1 MRGRWIQLVLL
12 QGTAQVLVAILC
24 AFIIVFGLDS
34 MFELSEQIRT
44 AMLVATV
51 LALAVALVLKVVRPL
66 TRIPNSAQLARFLE
80 EHHSE
85 LDDRLVTAI
94 ALGGREGSAA
104 SEEILNRLLEDTR
117 LRTDAIDP
125 AASISSARP
134 LIWGTLGLI
143 LAIAAGSFVVSHR
156 DFFSLLTSRFMTPWQ
171 FPNIEPQPVLVVRP
185 GDARLPRGSAQEIL
199 AEVNDFEPTEV
210 ALYYSTDDSA
220 WSKMDMDATQDANIF
235 VYSFFDI
242 NTSLKYYV
250 KAGNELSP
258 IYRFTLYDPPQI
270 TRVDV
275 RYDYPKYTGLASRT
289 ERDAGDVWAPEGT
302 TVTITAVADKPL
314 KSARVVVGE
323 DTTLETEVRSDSMV
337 VASLEVELDT
347 FYRIYITDID
357 DLSNISPPEYYVHA
371 LFDQAPVLTI
381 ERPQADMK
389 VSMIE
394 EVPVEIRVEDDY
406 GKPEVQLFY
415 TINGGEE
422 HEVDLALE
430 SVVPDKNLDAITQ
443 KVFRADHLFYFED
456 FSVTP
461 GDFLSFFLKSRDR
474 SRGNATPWQTSEIY
488 FVHVRPFEMEFYR
501 PLSQEQSGGG
511 GGDMGGRLSETQQE
525 ILIATWKL
533 QQKEAAS
540 GELPVKEDVDV
551 IAESEQNLMEVVQS
565 TLFQMEQRS
574 MFTRESDGDA
584 GVYYRAAIDA
594 MSEAVEFLV
603 AEDLEGALTP
613 QRIALQNLLKAEAQ
627 VREMQMQQAQA
638 QGGGRDASMNELSQL
653 FEQEMDKLK
662 SKYETMRESNQ
673 QQGQEQVD
681 EALERV
687 KELARRQQEQNDR
700 LRELARKDILA
711 EEKRRQIE
719 ELRRRQEE
727 LRREA
732 QELTR
737 QMRET
742 LQNNPTLPRDAQ
754 QELRRASNEMTGSSN
769 DLRQENAEMA
779 AAKGRRALDRLKELQ
794 EMLQQNQDASLRK
807 EMDELDEQF
816 RNLTQ
821 EQKGLTE
828 ELQEM
833 AKEDSA
839 DGQRLESARQTQE
852 KLTRDMQQAMDEL
865 DQLAESSRRSQNE
878 IARDMKEL
886 SEELR
891 RSGIGERM
899 EQAER
904 HIEKQQL
911 DAALQAEKDIQNR
924 LEKTGDQ
931 LVKLRSQLAE
941 SEEEKLSVA
950 LDQTRRLREEIE
962 ALQAKSNEQKDNQQ
976 GGSSGDRG
984 QMEPKDFQRLSEE
997 LSKRLD
1003 DLEFIERTIQV
1014 DSSLSRRAGQLG
1026 ERWRGVVRNYNG
1038 QGEKDR
1044 FHIIEQYVLDPLKRF
1059 EAELAQKL
1067 ELTRNTEKLFL
1078 VRDERVPPVYKELV
1092 DKYYESLSKAE
1103 SN

>member
-1 MRGRWIQLVLL
+1 
-12 QGTAQVLVAILC
+12 
-24 AFIIVFGLDS
+24 
-34 MFELSEQIRT
+34 
-44 AMLVATV
+44 
-51 LALAVALVLKVVRPL
+51 
-66 TRIPNSAQLARFLE
+66 
-80 EHHSE
+80 
-85 LDDRLVTAI
+85 
-94 ALGGREGSAA
+94 
-104 SEEILNRLLEDTR
+104 
-117 LRTDAIDP
+117 
-125 AASISSARP
+125 
-134 LIWGTLGLI
+134 
-143 LAIAAGSFVVSHR
+143 
-156 DFFSLLTSRFMTPWQ
+156 
-171 FPNIEPQPVLVVRP
+171 
-185 GDARLPRGSAQEIL
+185 
-199 AEVNDFEPTEV
+199 
-210 ALYYSTDDSA
+210 
-220 WSKMDMDATQDANIF
+220 
-235 VYSFFDI
+235 
-242 NTSLKYYV
+242 
-250 KAGNELSP
+250 
-258 IYRFTLYDPPQI
+258 
-270 TRVDV
+270 
-275 RYDYPKYTGLASRT
+275 
-289 ERDAGDVWAPEGT
+289 
-302 TVTITAVADKPL
+302 
-314 KSARVVVGE
+314 
-323 DTTLETEVRSDSMV
+323 
-337 VASLEVELDT
+337 
-347 FYRIYITDID
+347 
-357 DLSNISPPEYYVHA
+357 
-371 LFDQAPVLTI
+371 
-381 ERPQADMK
+381 
-389 VSMIE
+389 
-394 EVPVEIRVEDDY
+394 
-406 GKPEVQLFY
+406 
-415 TINGGEE
+415 
-422 HEVDLALE
+422 
-430 SVVPDKNLDAITQ
+430 
-443 KVFRADHLFYFED
+443 
-456 FSVTP
+456 
-461 GDFLSFFLKSRDR
+461 
-474 SRGNATPWQTSEIY
+474 
-488 FVHVRPFEMEFYR
+488 
-501 PLSQEQSGGG
+501 
-511 GGDMGGRLSETQQE
+511 
-525 ILIATWKL
+525 
-533 QQKEAAS
+533 
-540 GELPVKEDVDV
+540 
-551 IAESEQNLMEVVQS
+551 
-565 TLFQMEQRS
+565 
-574 MFTRESDGDA
+574 
-584 GVYYRAAIDA
+584 
-594 MSEAVEFLV
+594 
-603 AEDLEGALTP
+603 
-613 QRIALQNLLKAEAQ
+613 
-627 VREMQMQQAQA
+627 
-638 QGGGRDASMNELSQL
+638 
-653 FEQEMDKLK
+653 
-662 SKYETMRESNQ
+662 
-673 QQGQEQVD
+673 
-681 EALERV
+681 
-687 KELARRQQEQNDR
+687 
-700 LRELARKDILA
+700 
-711 EEKRRQIE
+711 
-719 ELRRRQEE
+719 
-727 LRREA
+727 
-732 QELTR
+732 
-737 QMRET
+737 MRET
-742 LQNNPTLPRDAQ
+742 LQNNPTLPRVAQ